1 MPALQSGPRHAAPR
15 PRRSVLLPGV
25 LLVTAGTAFAGLAVL
40 PASAAP
46 ALSRVTAAA
55 AMAPVEIAAPVP
67 ANVELYSALSQ
78 GLVVA
83 NKPKLK
89 PKSPAAPPRPAPAK
103 ASRDRS
109 PAAAAV
115 PDAGTAT
122 VEGLASR
129 GFARPGAGRLTSGY
143 GRRWGR
149 LHAGIDL
156 ASGIGSPIRAA
167 AGGRVQSSGWEGGY
181 GRAVRITHSDGTVTV
196 YGHMSALLVDSGER
210 VAAGQLI
217 GREGNTGQSTGP
229 HLHFEVRVGGTPVN
243 PLTWLRKRGISL

>member
-15 PRRSVLLPGV
+15 ARRTALLPGV
-25 LLVTAGTAFAGLAVL
+25 LLVAAGAAFAGLAVL

-46 ALSRVTAAA
+46 AAQRVTAAA
-55 AMAPVEIAAPVP
+55 AMAPVELAAPVP

-78 GLVVA
+78 GLAVA
-83 NKPKLK
+83 NKPKPK
-89 PKSPAAPPRPAPAK
+89 PKPAVVPPRPAPAK

-109 PAAAAV
+109 PA
-115 PDAGTAT
+115 AT

-167 AGGRVQSSGWEGGY
+167 AGGRVESSGWEGGY
-181 GRAVRITHSDGTVTV
+181 GRAVRITHSDGTVTL

-210 VAAGQLI
+210 VEAGQLV

-229 HLHFEVRVGGTPVN
+229 HLHFEVRVDGTPVN
-243 PLTWLRKRGISL
+243 PLTWLRKRGIRL

>member
-15 PRRSVLLPGV
+15 ARRSALLPGV
-25 LLVTAGTAFAGLAVL
+25 LLVAAGTAFAGLAVL

-46 ALSRVTAAA
+46 KLSQVTAAA
-55 AMAPVEIAAPVP
+55 AMAPVELAAPVP

-83 NKPKLK
+83 NQPKPR
-89 PKSPAAPPRPAPAK
+89 PPAVPPRPAPAK

-109 PAAAAV
+109 PAAA
-115 PDAGTAT
+115 DTAATT
-122 VEGLASR
+122 VQGLTSR

-156 ASGIGSPIRAA
+156 ASGIGSPVRAA
-167 AGGRVQSSGWEGGY
+167 ADGRVESAGWEGGY
-181 GRAVRITHSDGTVTV
+181 GRAVRITHSDGTVTI

-210 VAAGQLI
+210 VEAGQLI

-229 HLHFEVRVGGTPVN
+229 HLHFEVRVNGTPVN
-243 PLTWLRKRGISL
+243 PLPWLRKRGISL

>member
-15 PRRSVLLPGV
+15 ERRTVLLPGV
-25 LLVTAGTAFAGLAVL
+25 LLVAAGTAFAGLAVL

-46 ALSRVTAAA
+46 ALQRVTAAA
-55 AMAPVEIAAPVP
+55 AMAPVELAAPVP

-78 GLVVA
+78 GLAVA
-83 NKPKLK
+83 NKPKPK
-89 PKSPAAPPRPAPAK
+89 PPAVPARPAPAK

-109 PAAAAV
+109 PADAAA
-115 PDAGTAT
+115 AT
-122 VEGLASR
+122 VQGLASR
-129 GFARPGAGRLTSGY
+129 GFARPGLGRLTSGY

-156 ASGIGSPIRAA
+156 ASGIGSPVRAV
-167 AGGRVQSSGWEGGY
+167 AGGRVESAGWEGGY
-181 GRAVRITHSDGTVTV
+181 GRAVRITHSDGTVTI

-210 VAAGQLI
+210 VKAGQLI

-229 HLHFEVRVGGTPVN
+229 HLHFEVRVNGTPVN
-243 PLTWLRKRGISL
+243 PLPWLRNRGISL

>member
-15 PRRSVLLPGV
+15 TRRTVLLPGV
-25 LLVTAGTAFAGLAVL
+25 LLVAAGTAFAGLAVL

-46 ALSRVTAAA
+46 TLPRVTAAA
-55 AMAPVEIAAPVP
+55 AMAPVELAAPVP

-78 GLVVA
+78 GLAVA
-83 NKPKLK
+83 NKPKPK
-89 PKSPAAPPRPAPAK
+89 PQPAVVPPRPAPAK

-109 PAAAAV
+109 PAAAA
-115 PDAGTAT
+115 T

-129 GFARPGAGRLTSGY
+129 GYARPGAGRLTSGY

-181 GRAVRITHSDGTVTV
+181 GRAVRIEHSDGTVTV

-210 VAAGQLI
+210 VEAGQLI
-217 GREGNTGQSTGP
+217 GREGNTGHSTGP
-229 HLHFEVRVGGTPVN
+229 HLHFEVRVAGTPVN

>member
-15 PRRSVLLPGV
+15 ARRSVLLPGV

-46 ALSRVTAAA
+46 ELSRVTAAA
-55 AMAPVEIAAPVP
+55 AMAPVELAAPVP
-67 ANVELYSALSQ
+67 ANVELYSALSR

-83 NKPKLK
+83 NKPK
-89 PKSPAAPPRPAPAK
+89 PKLPAVPPRPAPAR

-109 PAAAAV
+109 PADPAA
-115 PDAGTAT
+115 AT

-129 GFARPGAGRLTSGY
+129 GFARPGMGRLTSGY

-156 ASGIGSPIRAA
+156 ASGIGSPVRAA
-167 AGGRVQSSGWEGGY
+167 ADGQVESAGWEGGY

-210 VAAGQLI
+210 VEAGQLI
-217 GREGNTGQSTGP
+217 GREGNTGHSTGP
-229 HLHFEVRVGGTPVN
+229 HLHFEVRVNGTPIN
-243 PLTWLRKRGISL
+243 PLPWLRKHGISL

>member
-15 PRRSVLLPGV
+15 ARRSVLLPGV

-46 ALSRVTAAA
+46 ELSRVTAAA
-55 AMAPVEIAAPVP
+55 AMAPVELAAPIP

-83 NKPKLK
+83 SKPK
-89 PKSPAAPPRPAPAK
+89 PPAVPPRPAPAK

-109 PAAAAV
+109 AAAA
-115 PDAGTAT
+115 T
-122 VEGLASR
+122 VQGLTSR

-156 ASGIGSPIRAA
+156 ASGIGSPVRAA
-167 AGGRVQSSGWEGGY
+167 ADGRVESAGWEGGY
-181 GRAVRITHSDGTVTV
+181 GRAVRITHSDGTVTI

-210 VAAGQLI
+210 VVAGQLI

-229 HLHFEVRVGGTPVN
+229 HLHFEVRVNGTPVN
-243 PLTWLRKRGISL
+243 PLPWLRKRGISL